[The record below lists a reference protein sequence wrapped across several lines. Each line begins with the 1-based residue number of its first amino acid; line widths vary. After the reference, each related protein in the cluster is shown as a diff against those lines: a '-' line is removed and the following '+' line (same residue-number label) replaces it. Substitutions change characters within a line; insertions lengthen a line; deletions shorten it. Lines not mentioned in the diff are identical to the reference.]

1 MANGTQ
7 QVDFQQMNLMARGA
21 ILAQGIEMTQNIFS
35 QTIAT
40 PGSTNNVINVVPR
53 NVGLIKGFI
62 VKVAATVQN
71 NTGGAVAIT
80 PTRFAAANVLSQI
93 VFNDLNNNV
102 RINTT
107 GWHMNFVNTAKNRRV
122 FSAAATTDSPIAYG
136 NNFLQTI
143 AQPASIADT
152 MTGIVYMTY
161 YVPLAY
167 SDDDLRGAVYANVV
181 NATMNLQLT
190 INPTPVAA
198 AANSTLAAVYQAA
211 GGAGAFTTVTVNVYQ
226 VYIDQLPMG
235 KAGPILPMMDLS
247 TVYELKNTAMTGIV
261 VNQDFPIPYSNF
273 REFMST
279 FLVYQNGIQMNSGT
293 DVNYISLQ
301 SANFTNLIKAD
312 PYVFAT
318 KARNT
323 IGDDFPPAVYYMD
336 NRRKPISTIQYG
348 NMQLI
353 LNASLVNANAN
364 VLMGYE
370 DFALVNIVSGAG
382 SLAVT

>member
-1 MANGTQ
+1 
-7 QVDFQQMNLMARGA
+7 
-21 ILAQGIEMTQNIFS
+21 
-35 QTIAT
+35 
-40 PGSTNNVINVVPR
+40 
-53 NVGLIKGFI
+53 
-62 VKVAATVQN
+62 
-71 NTGGAVAIT
+71 
-80 PTRFAAANVLSQI
+80 

-143 AQPASIADT
+143 AQPATIADT

-198 AANSTLAAVYQAA
+198 AAGSTLAAVYQAA
-211 GGAGAFTTVTVNVYQ
+211 AGAGAFTTVTVNVYQ

-261 VNQDFPIPYSNF
+261 VNQDFPIPFSNF
-273 REFMST
+273 REFLSA

-293 DVNYISLQ
+293 DVNYIALQ
-301 SANFTNLIKAD
+301 SANFTNLFKVD
-312 PYVFAT
+312 PYILAT
-318 KARNT
+318 KARNA
-323 IGDDFPPAVYYMD
+323 IGDDFPPAVYYTD
-336 NRRKPISTIQYG
+336 YRRKPISTIQYG

-353 LNASLVNANAN
+353 INASLVNANAN

>member
-7 QVDFQQMNLMARGA
+7 QVDIQQANLMARSA
-21 ILAQGIEMTQNIFS
+21 VLAQGIEMTQNIFS

-40 PGSTNNVINVVPR
+40 PGSTNNVINVIPR

-62 VKVAATVQN
+62 VRVAATLQN
-71 NTGGAVAIT
+71 TTGGATAIT
-80 PTRFAAANVLSQI
+80 PTNFNAANVLSQI

-107 GWHMNFVNTAKNRRV
+107 GWHCNFVNTAKNRRV
-122 FSAAATTDSPIAYG
+122 FSAAATTDSPIKYG

-143 AQPASIADT
+143 AAPASIADT

-161 YVPLAY
+161 YIPLAY
-167 SDDDLRGAVYANVV
+167 SDTDLRGAVYANVV

-198 AANSTLAAVYQAA
+198 AAGSTLNAVYQAA
-211 GGAGAFTTVTVNVYQ
+211 AGAGAFTSVTVNVYQ
-226 VYIDQLPMG
+226 VYLDQLPMG
-235 KAGPILPMMDLS
+235 KAGPILPMLDLS
-247 TVYELKNTAMTGIV
+247 TVYELKNTALTGIV
-261 VNQDFPIPYSNF
+261 VNQDFPVPYSNF
-273 REFMST
+273 REFLST
-279 FLVYQNGIQMNSGT
+279 FLVYQNGIQMNNGT

-301 SANFTNLIKAD
+301 SANFTNIIKAD

-318 KARNT
+318 RARNA
-323 IGDDFPPAVYYMD
+323 IGDDFPPATYYLD
-336 NRRKPISTIQYG
+336 SRNKPISTIQYG
-348 NMQLI
+348 NMQII
-353 LNASLVNANAN
+353 LNASLVNSNAN

-370 DFALVNIVSGAG
+370 DFALVNVVTGAG
-382 SLAVT
+382 SLAAS